1 MGTVMER
8 IEAGTLTELVAGLF
22 RGKGAQADEAHDVA
36 SSLVG
41 ANLTGHD
48 SHGVVRVPKYLSWIE
63 EDTLRL
69 GRDLEIVNDGGVF
82 VVADGGH
89 GMGQTLGR
97 RVVDL
102 GVARAREHGVSI
114 TALRRSGHIGR
125 IGEWA
130 ERAAEHGLV
139 SIHCVNVSGSI
150 LVAPFGAR
158 EKRFSTAP
166 FTVGIPGS
174 GDQPALI
181 LDFATSLVAEGKV
194 LNAFKGGKTLPP
206 DCIISDQGTLSNDPV
221 DFYGPGIDASRPSAA
236 ANSAGAL
243 VAMGLHK
250 GSGLAFM
257 MELLGGALTGGGVC
271 GPEKKPVSNG
281 MLSIFLDPARLDP
294 ANDFHAEVARFAQWV
309 REAQPRPGMGPVL
322 APGDVE
328 RSLREERLREGIPL
342 PPEVIG
348 ALRRLD
354 AARSPSAAG

>member
-1 MGTVMER
+1 MER
-8 IEAGTLTELVAGLF
+8 IEVGALTALVAGLF
-22 RGKGAQADEAHDVA
+22 RAKGAQAEEAHDVA
-36 SSLVG
+36 TSLVG

-63 EDTLRL
+63 EGTLRL
-69 GRDLEIVNDGGVF
+69 GRDLDIVNDGGVF

-97 RVVDL
+97 RIVDL
-102 GVARAREHGVSI
+102 GVARAREHGVAI

-130 ERAAEHGLV
+130 ERAAAQGLV

-150 LVAPFGAR
+150 LVAPFGAQ

-166 FTVGIPGS
+166 FTVGIPGK
-174 GDQPALI
+174 GEAPPLI

-194 LNAFKGGKTLPP
+194 LNAFKGGKALPD
-206 DCIISDQGTLSNDPV
+206 DCIISDQGALSNDPV

-271 GPEKKPVSNG
+271 GPEKKPVANG

-294 ANDFHAEVARFAQWV
+294 SNDFHAEVVRFTDWV
-309 REAQPRPGMGPVL
+309 RSAQPRPGMGPVL
-322 APGDVE
+322 APGDIE
-328 RSLREERLREGIPL
+328 RGLREKHLREGLLL
-342 PPEVIG
+342 PPDVIG
-348 ALRRLD
+348 ALRSLEASSHPR
-354 AARSPSAAG
+354 AAR